1 LELSIIIGEKLGSK
15 IMPRK
20 SFVKAEELFRQ
31 NSGILRTSQ
40 AKKLG
45 INEYTLVQMTEAGL
59 LIREARGLYRLAD
72 LPPLSNPDLVKVS
85 MRVPD
90 SVICLISALN
100 FHNLTTQIPYRVY
113 IALPRSVKAPRLDY
127 PPLDIVY
134 LSLLPYT
141 TGIEDHNLDG
151 AVVRIY
157 NREKTIADCFKFRN
171 KIGQDIA
178 LEALQDYLRLPDR
191 QLNLLLEYASI
202 DRVKNIMRPYLE
214 ASL

>member
-1 LELSIIIGEKLGSK
+1 MK
-15 IMPRK
+15 RK
-20 SFVKAEELFRQ
+20 SFEKAEEIFRQ
-31 NSGILRTSQ
+31 NNGILRTSQ

-72 LPPLSNPDLVKVS
+72 LPPLTSPDLVKVA

-90 SVICLISALN
+90 SVLCLISALN

-134 LSLLPYT
+134 LSSLPYT
-141 TGIEDHNLDG
+141 TGIVEHILDG

-157 NREKTIADCFKFRN
+157 NREKTVSDCFKFRN
-171 KIGQDIA
+171 KIGKDVA
-178 LEALQDYLRLPDR
+178 LEALKDYLRLPDR
-191 QLNLLLEYASI
+191 QISLLIEYSKI
-202 DRVKNIMRPYLE
+202 NRVENIIRPYLE

>member
-1 LELSIIIGEKLGSK
+1 MVPETFSRALDIF
-15 IMPRK
+15 RK
-20 SFVKAEELFRQ
+20 
-31 NSGILRTSQ
+31 NNGILRTGQ
-40 AKKLG
+40 AVKLG
-45 INEYTLVQMTEAGL
+45 INQATLRQMYQEGF
-59 LIREARGLYRLAD
+59 LIKESYGLYRLAD
-72 LPPLSNPDLVKVS
+72 LPPLSNPDLVKVAL
-85 MRVPD
+85 RVPE
-90 SVICLISALN
+90 SVFCLISALN
-100 FHNLTTQIPYRVY
+100 FHNLTTQVPYRVY
-113 IALPRSVKAPRLDY
+113 IALPQNTKAPRLDY

-141 TGIEDHNLDG
+141 TGIEEHNLDG

-202 DRVKNIMRPYLE
+202 DRVKNVMRPYLE

>member
-1 LELSIIIGEKLGSK
+1 
-15 IMPRK
+15 MPRK
-20 SFVKAEELFRQ
+20 SFEKAEELFRQ

-134 LSLLPYT
+134 LSSLPYR
-141 TGIEDHNLDG
+141 TGVEEHSLDG

-157 NREKTIADCFKFRN
+157 NREKTVADCFKFRN

-178 LEALQDYLRLPDR
+178 LEALRDYLRLPDR

-202 DRVKNIMRPYLE
+202 DRVNNVMRPYLE